1 MKKSIR
7 SLFPRE
13 FWRDRAYFRA
23 LVLGVVYAFM
33 LVMQL
38 FTYEDFASVVQTYAL
53 LGGDAA
59 VAVFAT
65 LIPVLGLASL
75 PYLLSM
81 SIPVKLWNI
90 SRAATLALPAVW
102 VGIALWTNMQLLP
115 SEAGIFGATL
125 PTVSSWW
132 FVIFTALLMFSA
144 VLVACE
150 LKPRRDSAKTA

>member
-1 MKKSIR
+1 MNKFMKT
-7 SLFPRE
+7 LFPKE
-13 FWRDRAYFRA
+13 FWYDRAHFRA

-38 FTYEDFASVVQTYAL
+38 FTYEDFASVVQTYSL
-53 LGGDAA
+53 LGGETA

-81 SIPVKLWNI
+81 DIPVRLWKV
-90 SRAATLALPAVW
+90 SRAAALMLPAVW
-102 VGIALWTNMQLLP
+102 VGIALWTNMRLLP

-125 PTVSSWW
+125 PTISSWW

-150 LKPRRDSAKTA
+150 LKPRQIAKTA